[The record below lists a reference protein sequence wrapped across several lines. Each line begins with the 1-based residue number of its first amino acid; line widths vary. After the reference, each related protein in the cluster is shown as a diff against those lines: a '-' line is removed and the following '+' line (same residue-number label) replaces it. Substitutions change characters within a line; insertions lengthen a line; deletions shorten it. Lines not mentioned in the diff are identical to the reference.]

1 MNPLRRMKD
10 WLSAAIDWRVRDEV
24 KVEREVIATL
34 AETVTHVASTTA
46 EQQRAIG
53 SLLENLERRV
63 AKLEKDSG
71 Q

>member
-1 MNPLRRMKD
+1 MNPLTRLKN

-24 KVEREVIATL
+24 GVEREVIATL
-34 AETVTHVASTTA
+34 TETVAHVASTTA
-46 EQQRAIG
+46 DQQRAIG

-63 AKLEKDSG
+63 AKLEKNSS

>member
-24 KVEREVIATL
+24 EVEREVIATL